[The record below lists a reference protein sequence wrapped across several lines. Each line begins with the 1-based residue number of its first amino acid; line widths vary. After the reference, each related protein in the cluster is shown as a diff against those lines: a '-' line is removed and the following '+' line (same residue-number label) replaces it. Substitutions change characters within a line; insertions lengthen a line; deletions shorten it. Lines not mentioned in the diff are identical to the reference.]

1 MKNFFKKLAF
11 VMALAM
17 VITSLAPAAG
27 VFAAS
32 APKLNAKSATLLLG
46 NKKRN
51 NFDFNLNNK
60 VKGSTYKWTT
70 SNKKVATV
78 AQNGLVK
85 AVSNG
90 TATIKLAIKLPTGKT
105 TTLSATVTVKTN
117 ATSVEITNLP
127 EGAIKVGVKHN
138 FNRSYTMLAGGKKT
152 TDVTKFV
159 ITSENAAKATI
170 NANGFFA
177 ATEPGEYTIKAI
189 MAQSKTKMAA
199 GVYTAESK
207 EVKVVVEPSITGVKQ
222 ANMSKFNVTFDTD
235 MSKVV
240 TKDNLK
246 VYSVIGDTKVN
257 QLVKEVK
264 FDATGKVATVEMFVT
279 LVGGTQYVVNYTE
292 LEGNFVAA
300 KSEVSEVAEIKILTN
315 QVVYSAGP
323 QTVEYAL
330 LNKDGVDIKTSDLE
344 NRVTMSI
351 DNNVGYMDTV
361 NHKISLFAK
370 GDVATV
376 TAVFHTYTYNPTT
389 YEEIVVKSTSTIVAV
404 DAAAVGSEVQATV
417 IKTDGNP
424 ATRPNWDKASNTVL
438 ATGDQ
443 GYQVFARIKKTDNKT
458 YVNSYDVDS
467 KITFES
473 SNKEVL
479 VVDGNMVFP
488 LKEGTAV
495 VVVLY
500 DGVAK
505 GTLAVTVRGE
515 REVVQL
521 SLDKYS
527 LATTNAYD
535 ENPEVKVTIKDQ
547 LGDKINAAINIE
559 PVKTNP
565 EAGRL
570 LAKPGV
576 ENVFYFDSF
585 KATSGT
591 YRYLIKAG
599 NRTVSLDVTVQEPDG
614 LTTHHRLT
622 ADATK
627 VDLKTATDDVIKTVN
642 VAVKGYAKNN
652 VSTKV
657 VPFGTGTDKASYTL
671 SFNGTELKANDKAL
685 NGIALDTLLDGTI
698 EVVQS
703 VSGVSGN
710 ELVKLAKG
718 NYTVT
723 AKVGSDVVG
732 TVTFQVEDNTPAVTT
747 VQSSLTTTNKNV
759 LEIAKDNFKY
769 YMDGKE
775 VESFNITKV
784 KYAKSGVVTDTDK
797 ELTTATGNVSILSVE
812 FTKTVKDAKG
822 TYTETF
828 VANLGKYVTVK

>member
-85 AVSNG
+85 AVGNG

-105 TTLSATVTVKTN
+105 TTLSAAVTVKTN

-138 FNRSYTMLAGGKKT
+138 FNRSYTTAVKGGKT

-170 NANGFFA
+170 NANGFFT

-189 MAQSKTKMAA
+189 MAQSNSKMAA

-222 ANMSKFNVTFDTD
+222 VNTTKFNVTFDTD

-240 TKDNLK
+240 TKENLK
-246 VYSVIGDTKVN
+246 VSSLIGDTKVN

-292 LEGNFVAA
+292 LEGSFVAA
-300 KSEVSEVAEIKILTN
+300 KSEVSEVTEIKILTN
-315 QVVYSAGP
+315 QVVYSDGP
-323 QTVEYAL
+323 QAVEYAL
-330 LNKDGVDIKTSDLE
+330 LNKDGVDIKTPDLE
-344 NRVTMSI
+344 NRVTMGI
-351 DNNVGYMDTV
+351 DNNVGYMGND
-361 NHKISLFAK
+361 HKISLFAK

-376 TAVFHTYTYNPTT
+376 TATFHTYTYNPTT
-389 YEEIVVKSTSTIVAV
+389 YEEIVVKTTSTIVGV

-417 IKTDGNP
+417 LKSTE
-424 ATRPNWDKASNTVL
+424 TPNWDKAANTVI

-443 GYQVFARIKKTDNKT
+443 GYKVFARIKKTDNKN
-458 YVNSYDVDS
+458 YVNSTDVDS
-467 KITFES
+467 KITFKS
-473 SNKEVL
+473 SNEEVL
-479 VVDGNMVFP
+479 VVDGHMVFP
-488 LKEGTAV
+488 QKEGTAV
-495 VVVLY
+495 IVVLY

-505 GTLAVTVRGE
+505 GTLAVTVRGQ

-527 LATTNAYD
+527 LVATNAYP
-535 ENPEVKVTIKDQ
+535 ENPSVKVTIKDQ
-547 LGDKINAAINIE
+547 LGDKINAAINISD
-559 PVKTNP
+559 VKTNKVEGLLSETATNVLTFASNGAP
-565 EAGRL
+565 E
-570 LAKPGV
+570 
-576 ENVFYFDSF
+576 
-585 KATSGT
+585 GT
-591 YRYLIKAG
+591 YRYLIKVG
-599 NRTVSLDVTVQEPDG
+599 TRTVSLDVTVQTPAAG
-614 LTTHHRLT
+614 GTTHHRLS

-627 VDLKTATDDVIKTVN
+627 VDLRTAKDDVLKTVN
-642 VAVKGYAKNN
+642 VSVKGYAKNN
-652 VSTKV
+652 VATEELG
-657 VPFGTGTDKASYTL
+657 FGAGAATYTL
-671 SFNGTELKANDKAL
+671 KFNGTELKDGDKAL
-685 NGIALDTLLDGTI
+685 NGIKLNSLLDGTI
-698 EVVQS
+698 EVVTAVS
-703 VSGVSGN
+703 GVNAVSGVSGN
-710 ELVKLAKG
+710 TLVKLAKG

-723 AKVGSDVVG
+723 ATVDSKIVG
-732 TVTFQVEDNTPAVTT
+732 TVSFQVEDTTPVVTT
-747 VQSSLTTTNKNV
+747 VQTSVTDTDRNV
-759 LEIAKDNFKY
+759 LNIAADNFKY

-775 VESFNITKV
+775 LKNFTITKV
-784 KYAKSGVVTDTDK
+784 KYAKAGIVYETDNKLSLD
-797 ELTTATGNVSILSVE
+797 EAGNVSIISVE
-812 FTKTVKDAKG
+812 FTMNVQNGSA
-822 TYTETF
+822 TYTDTF
-828 VANLGKYVTVK
+828 VANLNKVVAVK